1 MCSKSRNQ
9 RNERIESYRQYSIIK
24 NETSSET
31 MIRFLLQKIAQDE
44 AQLEMLEEDLK
55 AAGNFKLRADIREKI
70 KILESRIQLWKND
83 LQKKRFLLGGRSG
96 QEYGQG

>member
-1 MCSKSRNQ
+1 MCSKSRNK

-55 AAGNFKLRADIREKI
+55 AANNFKLRADIREKI
-70 KILESRIQLWKND
+70 K
-83 LQKKRFLLGGRSG
+83 F
-96 QEYGQG
+96 

>member
-1 MCSKSRNQ
+1 MCSKSRNK

-55 AAGNFKLRADIREKI
+55 AANNF
-70 KILESRIQLWKND
+70 
-83 LQKKRFLLGGRSG
+83 
-96 QEYGQG
+96 